1 MVELSLFSGWSHCSF
16 CGHCKT
22 DAKLLICTDCSCVAY
37 HNVTCQKS
45 HWKAGHKRGCKEL
58 SRAMLPLKELI
69 RWNKTYRTVKKTNK
83 GEENK
88 RIWCWWEAD
97 NENGITKETLVRS
110 NDIWQRSARLWSE
123 QEYLTAMSGKF
134 DLSCLPLCDCLCELD
149 VLTEVTIIS
158 LSSS

>member
-1 MVELSLFSGWSHCSF
+1 
-16 CGHCKT
+16 
-22 DAKLLICTDCSCVAY
+22 
-37 HNVTCQKS
+37 
-45 HWKAGHKRGCKEL
+45 
-58 SRAMLPLKELI
+58 MLPLKELI